1 GEGARAAIEQVILG
15 RKSALGQRLR
25 VPRDLANIVRSHR
38 RAVSEGFRRYHNVT
52 GWLMGGRGVQLP
64 LKPAARQICRA
75 SSHSDRNDEDD
86 DIVAA
91 HCFRLLLVLGSP
103 STMRRR

>member
-1 GEGARAAIEQVILG
+1 ERAATAASQLVIVA
-15 RKSALGQRLR
+15 RKPPPGQPLR
-25 VPRDLANIVRSHR
+25 VPGPPAHMGRSPR
-38 RAVSEGFRRYHNVT
+38 RAIWEGFRRYHNVT
-52 GWLMGGRGVQLP
+52 GWLMGGRGVQLA

-75 SSHSDRNDEDD
+75 SSHSDRDDEDD

-91 HCFRLLLVLGSP
+91 HCFCLLPVLGSP